1 MDRKE
6 EMKQAIINFLSSRFN
21 LTIFQCLLYFVIGW
35 VMGEY
40 LTWPKLG
47 LMFVVMFGIQ
57 FITRTKAVADG
68 MVFREMMINNQVDA
82 NEIVKRMKEEA
93 DRMNK
98 EDLNQEKKRLDSHG
112 IIVVYYICKLEKHK
126 NNKWRIEQ

>member
-1 MDRKE
+1 MGVYRKE
-6 EMKQAIINFLSSRFN
+6 EMKQAIINFLSNRFN
-21 LTIFQCLLYFVIGW
+21 LTIFQCLLYFIIGY

-47 LMFVVMFGIQ
+47 LMFVVMLCIQ

-68 MVFREMMINNQVDA
+68 MMFRELMIDLDVDA
-82 NEIVKRMKEEA
+82 NEIIRKMKEET

-98 EDLNQEKKRLDSHG
+98 KDLN
-112 IIVVYYICKLEKHK
+112 
-126 NNKWRIEQ
+126 

>member
-1 MDRKE
+1 MGVYRKE

-21 LTIFQCLLYFVIGW
+21 LTIFQCLLYFIIGYI
-35 VMGEY
+35 MGEY
-40 LTWPKLG
+40 LTWPKLV
-47 LMFVVMFGIQ
+47 LMFVIMLGIQ

-68 MVFREMMINNQVDA
+68 MVFREMMINNQMDA

-98 EDLNQEKKRLDSHG
+98 EDLN
-112 IIVVYYICKLEKHK
+112 
-126 NNKWRIEQ
+126 

>member
-1 MDRKE
+1 MGVYRKE

-40 LTWPKLG
+40 LTWIELG
-47 LMFVVMFGIQ
+47 VMFVVMFGIQ

-68 MVFREMMINNQVDA
+68 MVFREMMIDLDVDA
-82 NEIVKRMKEEA
+82 NEIVKRIKEET
-93 DRMNK
+93 DKINK
-98 EDLNQEKKRLDSHG
+98 KDLN
-112 IIVVYYICKLEKHK
+112 
-126 NNKWRIEQ
+126 

>member
-1 MDRKE
+1 MGVYRKE
-6 EMKQAIINFLSSRFN
+6 EMKQVIINFLSNRMN

-47 LMFVVMFGIQ
+47 LMFIVMFVIQ

-68 MVFREMMINNQVDA
+68 MMFRQIMLDSKVEA
-82 NEIVKRMKEEA
+82 NEIIKMMKKEQDKITDKR
-93 DRMNK
+93 
-98 EDLNQEKKRLDSHG
+98 DLN
-112 IIVVYYICKLEKHK
+112 
-126 NNKWRIEQ
+126 